1 MPPVSRKRHLSV
13 EARAA
18 IQLAARQR
26 VDAVWTCLDVLCPDL
41 ALEAKKVL
49 AEKVLDLSREED
61 QKPPRI
67 MITPAQVTSIIWSN
81 MQCINPR
88 CPMLLFSDQ
97 IADEL
102 NEFFRQEE

>member
-1 MPPVSRKRHLSV
+1 MSRNRQLSAEV
-13 EARAA
+13 RAA
-18 IQLAARQR
+18 IKLAARQR
-26 VDAVWTCLDVLCPDL
+26 VEAVWTCLDVLCPDL

-49 AEKVLDLSREED
+49 AEKVLDLSRGED
-61 QKPPRI
+61 RKPPQI
-67 MITPAQVTSIIWSN
+67 MITPAQVESIIWPN
-81 MQCINPR
+81 MQCINPH